1 MSQEL
6 SQSHRRRST
15 LCWIFSL
22 ATHGLL
28 VTAALA
34 LMAEITLPPSPETFK
49 WDVAMVPSPAPPEEP
64 EAAPPPVQPPPPAPQ
79 PVRTPPPKKPRP
91 VKAEP
96 VVQAPQPVQETR
108 PVETQPVQDAVPLQ
122 TAQAIQQVPQ
132 QVEPVTRPLKETVQP
147 APEVTETVVRSGTP
161 VAATDAVEQQSVTSQ
176 SQPIVTAAVSP
187 TASPVTQTVSPVT
200 ERTVVEESQA
210 PVATAQQVEQT
221 VTARAAP
228 QVQQRA
234 AVQHLPVRSRPA
246 AQPDYGWL
254 SQALW
259 STVEQRKRY
268 PQEARRNHWQGKVIL
283 RLTIEQRG
291 AALHLL
297 DVTLEESSGH
307 TLLDRHTLDMVR
319 KAFPLDVPHVM
330 AQQQVQL
337 HLPFSYRME

>member
-1 MSQEL
+1 M
-6 SQSHRRRST
+6 
-15 LCWIFSL
+15 FSL
-22 ATHGLL
+22 AAHGLL

-34 LMAEITLPPSPETFK
+34 LMAEMTLPPSPETFT
-49 WDVAMVPSPAPPEEP
+49 WDVAMVQSPAPPEVP
-64 EAAPPPVQPPPPAPQ
+64 GATPPPVQPPPPAPQ
-79 PVRTPPPKKPRP
+79 PVRTPPARKTRP

-96 VVQAPQPVQETR
+96 VVQAQQPVQENHPVETLQPVQENR

-122 TAQAIQQVPQ
+122 TAQAIQQVHR
-132 QVEPVTRPLKETVQP
+132 QVETVARPMQEVVQP
-147 APEVTETVVRSGTP
+147 APEVTEAVVRSGTP
-161 VAATDAVEQQSVTSQ
+161 VATSDAVEQQSVTAQ
-176 SQPIVTAAVSP
+176 PQPIVTAAVSP
-187 TASPVTQTVSPVT
+187 TAAALTQTASPVT
-200 ERTVVEESQA
+200 ERTVVDESQA
-210 PVATAQQVEQT
+210 PVAAAQQVEQT

-268 PQEARRNHWQGKVIL
+268 PQEARRNHWEGKVIL

-319 KAFPLDVPHVM
+319 KAFPLDVPHIM